1 MAKIALD
8 LEYALA
14 RRAEGAAAGATRPR
28 FLESGR
34 GWSVADVL
42 CTCGPGDR
50 AFEERHGEFCIALV
64 VAGAFEYRSET
75 GHALMTPG
83 AVMLGNVGE
92 CFECGHRH
100 RAGDR
105 CIAFHYRPDYFERL
119 FADVGGVGRIA
130 SFPTVRVAP
139 GRELAPFVAAACTGA
154 TAPCTASTDEN
165 TANADVTPVHVGET
179 TAIGISR
186 VAWDE
191 MALALA
197 SRVLRHVDGAPPSDV
212 APMPH
217 AALRRVIDTLRWID
231 EAPDGE
237 HGIERLAGQ
246 AGLSPYHFLRTFE
259 RATGVTPHQYVL
271 RARLRAAAQR
281 LADAPEK
288 IVDIALDCGF
298 ADLSN
303 FNRAFRAEFGVNPRA
318 YRSRWRV

>member
-8 LEYALA
+8 LEQALA
-14 RRAEGAAAGATRPR
+14 RRARDGAPGATEPR
-28 FLESGR
+28 AIASGR
-34 GWSVADVL
+34 GWTVSDVL

-50 AFEERHGEFCIALV
+50 AFEERHGAFCIALV

-75 GHALMTPG
+75 GQVLMTPG
-83 AVMLGNVGE
+83 AALLGNAGE

-105 CIAFHYRPDYFERL
+105 CIAFRYGPEFFEQL
-119 FADVGGVGRIA
+119 FADTRGSARIPSFGAARIEPSRALA
-130 SFPTVRVAP
+130 S
-139 GRELAPFVAAACTGA
+139 FVAAASTGVSA
-154 TAPCTASTDEN
+154 A
-165 TANADVTPVHVGET
+165 ANGSA
-179 TAIGISR
+179 

-197 SRVLRHVDGAPPSDV
+197 SRVLRDLDGGSSRPLAPIGRT
-212 APMPH
+212 
-217 AALRRVIDTLRWID
+217 ALERVVDTLRWID
-231 EAPDGE
+231 EAPERDL
-237 HGIERLAGQ
+237 GIDRLAEQ

-271 RARLRAAAQR
+271 RSRLRAAAQR

-288 IVDIALDCGF
+288 IVDVALDSGF

-303 FNRAFRAEFGVNPRA
+303 FNRAFRAEFGVNPRT
-318 YRSRWRV
+318 YRLRWRT